1 MIRTFRNGLVRLLEW
16 GVIVAMGVLVLDV
29 TWQVASRY
37 LVGKPS
43 PWTEEM
49 ATILMV
55 WASLMGAALCYA
67 KGMHLGVDYFVGLLK
82 APRRAA
88 VAAMSHLLCGGF
100 AAYVMVY
107 GGWRIVSRTLA
118 VHQTTPALGWERGHV
133 YLALPIAGL
142 FIVLFAVEGF
152 VDEVRKL
159 RDGGEVAP

>member
-1 MIRTFRNGLVRLLEW
+1 MMRLLRNGLVKLLEAA
-16 GVIVAMGVLVLDV
+16 VIVAMGVLVLDV
-29 TWQVASRY
+29 IWQVASRY

-43 PWTEEM
+43 PWTEEL

-67 KGMHLGVDYFVGLLK
+67 RQMHLGVDYFVGLLK
-82 APRRAA
+82 ARRRAMVA
-88 VAAMSHLLCGGF
+88 VMSHLLCGGF

-118 VHQTTPALGWERGHV
+118 VQQTTPALGWERGHV

-142 FIVLFAVEGF
+142 FIVLFAIEGA
-152 VDEVRKL
+152 VGEARKL
-159 RDGGEVAP
+159 RNGGEGAA